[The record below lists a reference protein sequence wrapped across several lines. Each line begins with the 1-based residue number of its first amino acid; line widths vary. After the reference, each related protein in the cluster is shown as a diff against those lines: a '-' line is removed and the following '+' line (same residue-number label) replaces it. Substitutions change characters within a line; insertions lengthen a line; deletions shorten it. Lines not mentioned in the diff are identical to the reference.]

1 MIRVTLPFHLRNLA
15 GIDGEITIA
24 VGALDAPTVAG
35 VLNALE
41 TRFPM
46 LRGTIRDHVTGK
58 RRPFIRFFADGHDLS
73 NVPCEQATLPE
84 TIATGQEPLMI
95 VGAIAGG

>member
-1 MIRVTLPFHLRNLA
+1 MIRVTIPFHLRNLA

-24 VGALDAPTVAG
+24 VSALDTATIAG

-41 TRFPM
+41 SLYPM
-46 LRGTIRDHVTGK
+46 LRGTIRDHVTKK
-58 RRPFIRFFADGHDLS
+58 RRPFIRFFADGQDLS
-73 NVPCEQATLPE
+73 NEPPETTLPDA
-84 TIATGQEPLMI
+84 ILTGQEPFMI